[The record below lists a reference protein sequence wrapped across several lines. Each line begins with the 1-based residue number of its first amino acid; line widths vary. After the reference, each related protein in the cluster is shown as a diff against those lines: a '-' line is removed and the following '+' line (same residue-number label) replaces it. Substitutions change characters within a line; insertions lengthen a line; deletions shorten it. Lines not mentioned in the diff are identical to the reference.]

1 MALFPMIHG
10 RLAMF
15 TGLLCVLPGFFVIA
29 GLVVSGGGMMMFR
42 GLVMPFCSVH
52 VVF

>member
-1 MALFPMIHG
+1 MLRG

-15 TGLLCVLPGFFVIA
+15 TGFLCVLPGFFVIA
-29 GLVVSGGGMMMFR
+29 RLMVSGGGMVMFS
-42 GLVMPFCSVH
+42 GFVMPFCSVH